1 MTTARDISQ
10 DILNDPSTNDA
21 NVENTKPELSVLPGT
36 LLKEHREQLGL
47 SQRSI
52 ADRLRLRLS
61 IITSLEEN
69 DFNDNQGS
77 TFTRG
82 YLRSYAKAV
91 NADEKIVLLAYEEC
105 VKRDPDEHNM
115 QSFSRQTKRKKH
127 DKHIMTITWV
137 ILAVIVGIS
146 SLWWWQN
153 SKLDSITP
161 TIDAP
166 SVTVVDEQ
174 SKTVDEVEP
183 FTSLEEALS
192 LQEGALTQSATEA
205 VDTQSLE
212 TENTSAAP
220 PMEPVAKPLAHD
232 PNLDNVLVLTFDA
245 DCWIQITDATG
256 KILATGIKK
265 AGVRLE
271 VRGDKPLQVVLGAP
285 EGVSV
290 TLAGEPVD
298 LSEYTS
304 GKVARFTL
312 S

>member
-1 MTTARDISQ
+1 MTTAHDITQ
-10 DILNDPSTNDA
+10 DILNNPSINDTDLDK
-21 NVENTKPELSVLPGT
+21 TKPELSVVLPGT
-36 LLKEHREQLGL
+36 VLKEHREQLGL

-61 IITSLEEN
+61 IISSLEEN
-69 DFNDNQGS
+69 EFNDNQGT

-91 NADEKIVLLAYEEC
+91 NADENVVLLAYEEC
-105 VKRDPDEHNM
+105 VKRVPDEQTM

-127 DKHIMTITWV
+127 DKHIMTVTWI

-153 SKLDSITP
+153 SKLDSISP
-161 TIDAP
+161 VVDAP
-166 SVTVVDEQ
+166 NVVQDETATIKDAQ
-174 SKTVDEVEP
+174 TLISLDEASLLPAEDNLTLNTTEAAQPAEELNATQAVEP
-183 FTSLEEALS
+183 
-192 LQEGALTQSATEA
+192 
-205 VDTQSLE
+205 V
-212 TENTSAAP
+212 
-220 PMEPVAKPLAHD
+220 VKPLAHD

-271 VRGDKPLQVVLGAP
+271 VRGDKPLEVVLGAP